1 VRAHKAKGGNNMK
14 KFVDLNSDVGESFG
28 AYKIGLDEDVL
39 KYVSS
44 ANVACGWHAGD
55 PIVMRKTV
63 EAAYKNNVGIGAHPG
78 FFDIMG
84 FGRRNMIVSPDEA
97 KQYTIYQLGAL
108 CGFVKAVG
116 GKMQHVKPHGA
127 MYNMA
132 AKDGK
137 IARAIIEGIWE
148 VDRDL
153 IVLGLAGSEMVNA
166 AKDKGLKAANEVFAD
181 RAYNSDGTLVARSL
195 PGSMIHDKNIAI
207 SRVIRMVTEGKVTAI
222 SGEDMDIKVDSI
234 CVHGDNPEAVEFV
247 RLIKEEL
254 MRAGVG
260 IKPLN
265 KLIN

>member
-1 VRAHKAKGGNNMK
+1 ME

-28 AYKIGLDEDVL
+28 AYKIGIDEEVL

-44 ANVACGWHAGD
+44 ANIACGWHAGD

-63 EAAYKNNVGIGAHPG
+63 EAAIKNGVGIGAHPG

-84 FGRRNMIVSPDEA
+84 FGRRNMIVSPNEA

-108 CGFVKAVG
+108 YGFVKATG

-132 AKDGK
+132 AKDAK
-137 IARAIIEGIWE
+137 LAKAIIEGIWE
-148 VDRDL
+148 VDRNL
-153 IVLGLAGSEMVNA
+153 IVLGLAGSEMVKA
-166 AKDKGLKAANEVFAD
+166 AMEKGLRVANEVFAD
-181 RAYNSDGTLVARSL
+181 RAYNFDGTLVARSL
-195 PGSMIHDKNIAI
+195 PGSMIIDKNIAI

-222 SGEDMDIKVDSI
+222 NGEELEIKADSI

-254 MRAGVG
+254 SKARIE
-260 IKPLN
+260 IKPLD
-265 KLIN
+265 KFII

>member
-1 VRAHKAKGGNNMK
+1 ME

-28 AYKIGLDEDVL
+28 AYKIGFDEEVL

-44 ANVACGWHAGD
+44 ANIACGWHGGD

-63 EAAYKNNVGIGAHPG
+63 EMAYNNRVSIGAHPG

-108 CGFVKAVG
+108 YGFAKAVG
-116 GKMQHVKPHGA
+116 VKIQHVKPHGA

-137 IARAIIEGIWE
+137 LARAIIEGIWE

-153 IVLGLAGSEMVNA
+153 IVLGLAGSEMINA
-166 AKDKGLKAANEVFAD
+166 AKEKGLKAASEVFSD
-181 RAYNSDGTLVARSL
+181 RAYNADGSLVERSL
-195 PGSMIHDKNIAI
+195 PGSMIQDKNIAI
-207 SRVIRMVTEGKVTAI
+207 SRVIKMVTAGKVTAI
-222 SGEDMDIKVDSI
+222 NGEEIDIKVDSI
-234 CVHGDNPEAVEFV
+234 CVHGDNPEAAQFA
-247 RLIKEEL
+247 RLIREEL
-254 MRAGVG
+254 CKSGVK

-265 KLIN
+265 EFIK

>member
-1 VRAHKAKGGNNMK
+1 MALIKWDLMK
-14 KFVDLNSDVGESFG
+14 M
-28 AYKIGLDEDVL
+28 VL

-44 ANVACGWHAGD
+44 ANIACGWHAGD
-55 PIVMRKTV
+55 PIIMRKTV
-63 EAAYKNNVGIGAHPG
+63 EEAHKNSVGIGAHPG
-78 FFDIMG
+78 FLDIMG
-84 FGRRNMIVSPDEA
+84 FGRRNMTVSPDEV

-108 CGFVKAVG
+108 YGFVKAVG
-116 GKMQHVKPHGA
+116 AKLQHVKPHGA

-137 IARAIIEGIWE
+137 LARAIIEGIWE

-166 AKDKGLKAANEVFAD
+166 AKEKGLKAANEVFAD
-181 RAYNSDGTLVARSL
+181 RAYNPDGTLVARSL

-207 SRVIRMVTEGKVTAI
+207 SRVIRMVTEGKVTARN
-222 SGEDMDIKVDSI
+222 GEDIDIKADSI

-254 MRAGVG
+254 SES
-260 IKPLN
+260 
-265 KLIN
+265 